1 MAGLSLLMVAT
12 TVYLGRRSLH
22 GRLVIVAVLAWT
34 LAVTAVLSRALDR
47 PAGELVRFSPR
58 ELAFLGA
65 GVVGSF
71 LVLSAGLAAGLVLLN
86 LDIMY

>member
-47 PAGELVRFSPR
+47 PRVSSCVSAPES
-58 ELAFLGA
+58 
-65 GVVGSF
+65 S
-71 LVLSAGLAAGLVLLN
+71 LSWEPASSVAS
-86 LDIMY
+86 